1 VKRAGRVALSSVPF
15 EKADVARQLGK
26 HHLQSAIDWKQLPFK
41 VRSSA
46 RFGFPVPEFALRV
59 KELEVEAVEELG
71 SHTFFVARVLRE
83 EMYASGPNFFMIHGI
98 YERVR
103 S

>member
-1 VKRAGRVALSSVPF
+1 
-15 EKADVARQLGK
+15 
-26 HHLQSAIDWKQLPFK
+26 
-41 VRSSA
+41 
-46 RFGFPVPEFALRV
+46 LRV

-71 SHTFFVARVLRE
+71 SHTFFVARVFGE

-103 S
+103 C